1 MAGVKKNFIYLSAY
15 KVLEMLLPMITS
27 PLLSRRLG
35 ADALGVYTYT
45 YSIASVFVMFAEL
58 GVYRYGMR
66 EIAKVRDDKQKLN
79 QTYSDIYSTHL
90 FCGGLVLIIY
100 MLFVMT
106 SVKSNQIIYIIQA
119 GCLISNMLDNAF
131 FYVGIEDV
139 KTLSLR
145 DALIKMC
152 TFFLI
157 IVVVK
162 SPEDLMLYTVIMV
175 VSSIVGKFIALI
187 YARKYVRIV
196 KPVMGACIKHLKPM
210 SILMIPALAAV
221 IYQSMD
227 RIMIG
232 RFYNSADVGY
242 YDCASKAL
250 IPKNIITA
258 LGTVLCPGI
267 AKAYAE
273 GERKQVNETFANS
286 MKVSLIMALAFMFG
300 ISAIAKEFAPF
311 FWGEDFAVCSKFMIG
326 LSISLPIWC
335 VGEVIRNQYLLPC
348 GKDNEYMLAFLIG
361 VVVNAILNFILIPTS
376 GATGAIIATICAEL
390 VMSMVQAYFIRK
402 EISIKRIL
410 LPTIPYF
417 VIGCFML
424 FVVRKVAEILFF
436 KAIICIAV
444 EVLTGAGLF
453 IILSFI
459 YEIKSG
465 QRCFI
470 LLFDKMRKKE

>member
-1 MAGVKKNFIYLSAY
+1 MAGVKRNFIYLSAY

-35 ADALGVYTYT
+35 ASALGIYTYT

-66 EIAKVRDDKQKLN
+66 EIAKVRDNKQQLN
-79 QTYSDIYSTHL
+79 QVYSDIYSTHL
-90 FCGGLVLIIY
+90 FCGGIVFVIY
-100 MLFVMT
+100 MLFVTTM
-106 SVKSNQIIYIIQA
+106 VKKNIIIYIIQA

-131 FYVGIEDV
+131 LYVGIEDV

-157 IVVVK
+157 VMVIK
-162 SPEDLMLYTVIMV
+162 SPNDLMLYTIIMV
-175 VSSIVGKFIALI
+175 SSSVIGKFIALV
-187 YARKYVRIV
+187 YARKYVKLV
-196 KPVMGACIKHLKPM
+196 KPIIATCIKHLKPM

-232 RFYNSADVGY
+232 KFYNDSDVGY

-273 GERKQVNETFANS
+273 GEREQVNTTFATS
-286 MKVSLIMALAFMFG
+286 MKVSLIMSLAFMFG

-311 FWGEDFAVCSKFMIG
+311 FWGEDFSVCSKFMIG

-335 VGEVIRNQYLLPC
+335 IGEVIRNQYLLPC
-348 GKDNEYMLAFLIG
+348 GKDNEYMFAFLVG
-361 VVVNAILNFILIPTS
+361 VMANAILNFVLIPKS
-376 GATGAIIATICAEL
+376 GATGAIIATIFAEL
-390 VMSMVQAYFIRK
+390 VMSMVQAYFIRND
-402 EISIKRIL
+402 ISIKKIIL
-410 LPTIPYF
+410 STIPYF
-417 VIGCFML
+417 LIGVIML
-424 FVVRKVAEILFF
+424 LIVREIANVLTF
-436 KAIICIAV
+436 KAIINILI
-444 EVLTGAGLF
+444 EVLVGASVF
-453 IILSFI
+453 AIFSIM
-459 YEIKSG
+459 YEIKSEHK
-465 QRCFI
+465 CI
-470 LLFDKMRKKE
+470 LLLFDKMIKKK

>member
-1 MAGVKKNFIYLSAY
+1 MAGVKRNFIYLSAY

-35 ADALGVYTYT
+35 ASALGIYTYT
-45 YSIASVFVMFAEL
+45 YSIVSVFVMFAEL

-66 EIAKVRDDKQKLN
+66 EIAKVRDNKQQLN
-79 QTYSDIYSTHL
+79 QVYSDIYSTHL
-90 FCGGLVLIIY
+90 FCGGIVFVIY
-100 MLFVMT
+100 MLFVTTM
-106 SVKSNQIIYIIQA
+106 VKKNIIIYIIQA

-131 FYVGIEDV
+131 LYVGIEDV

-157 IVVVK
+157 VMVIK
-162 SPEDLMLYTVIMV
+162 SPNDLMLYTIIMV
-175 VSSIVGKFIALI
+175 SSSVIGKFIALV
-187 YARKYVRIV
+187 YARKYVKLV
-196 KPVMGACIKHLKPM
+196 KPIIATCIKHLKPM

-232 RFYNSADVGY
+232 KFYNDSDVGY

-273 GERKQVNETFANS
+273 GEREQVNTTFATS
-286 MKVSLIMALAFMFG
+286 MKVSLIMSLAFMFG

-311 FWGEDFAVCSKFMIG
+311 FWGEDFSVCSKFMIG

-335 VGEVIRNQYLLPC
+335 IGEVIRNQYLLPC
-348 GKDNEYMLAFLIG
+348 GKDNEYMFAFLVG
-361 VVVNAILNFILIPTS
+361 VMANAILNFVLIPKS
-376 GATGAIIATICAEL
+376 GATGAIIATIFAEL
-390 VMSMVQAYFIRK
+390 VMSMVQAYFIRND
-402 EISIKRIL
+402 ISIKKIIL
-410 LPTIPYF
+410 STIPYF
-417 VIGCFML
+417 LIGVIML
-424 FVVRKVAEILFF
+424 LIVREIANVLTF
-436 KAIICIAV
+436 KAIINILI
-444 EVLTGAGLF
+444 EVLVGASVF
-453 IILSFI
+453 AIFSIM
-459 YEIKSG
+459 YEIKSEHK
-465 QRCFI
+465 CI
-470 LLFDKMRKKE
+470 LLLFDKMIKKK